1 MGFLG
6 TTALSLNLG
15 NKASG
20 LRRNG
25 VAAGVEKVQEGSFPM
40 QHD

>member
-25 VAAGVEKVQEGSFPM
+25 VAAGGGESEGGELSNAT
-40 QHD
+40 